1 MVQRALCYSRFVR
14 TDLRTIKRSFSGL
27 FMVTSFMY
35 LSMAIVFSAGPPFR
49 KQFWSNW
56 LLLFALIILYA
67 LTLVI
72 VLAKSRWFEEFFEF
86 VYWYNFKSNDYSSET
101 EIRFLQNPRG
111 KWEQNKRPGNSGLI
125 D

>member
-1 MVQRALCYSRFVR
+1 
-14 TDLRTIKRSFSGL
+14 
-27 FMVTSFMY
+27 MVTSFMY

-56 LLLFALIILYA
+56 LLLIALIILYT

-86 VYWYNFKSNDYSSET
+86 IYWYYTYDQSGT
-101 EIRFLQNPRG
+101 EIEHTLRSVFNLTLER
-111 KWEQNKRPGNSGLI
+111 SYLI
-125 D
+125 